1 MLSANKG
8 TLVTAGFFSF
18 FINIIMLVPPI
29 YMLQVY
35 DRVMA
40 SRSEETLLLLTLI
53 VAWMFVTMGILDFA
67 RSRMLIRFGARL
79 DDQLNARVCD
89 ALGRHALQNPGRT
102 TNQPLNDLMQIR
114 QFLLGNGA
122 FAFFDTPWVPIYLA
136 VLFLFDPLF
145 GWLALLSVIVLLAL
159 TLVNEF
165 STRGSIRKAAEAQV
179 DAFRISDAQI
189 KNAEVLMAMGMRESI
204 HKQWLQKHLQAIK
217 MQSETADRSGLW
229 TGLSKNLRLL
239 FQSMMLGLGAYLAI
253 ENHITAGM
261 VIAGSILLGRALA
274 PIDQL
279 IGAWKSFSSARLAYS
294 RLNQLL
300 AQFPEHERR
309 LTLPAPSGALVVEAA
324 VLIPP
329 GGQQPVLKGISLAL
343 RAGEMLAV
351 IGNSAAGKTSLVRA
365 MLGVWPLSAGSVRLD
380 GAEIQHWNRDELG
393 PEIGYLPQD
402 VELFDGT
409 IAENIARFGE
419 LDPNQIVAAARLAG
433 VDEMIRRL
441 PEGYSTRIGADGA
454 ALSGGQRQRIGLARA
469 VYGQPKLVVLDEPNS
484 NLDEKGEWAL
494 ESACHHLKKRGVTL
508 ILVSHRK
515 NILDLADKI
524 LMMEEGRMKLFGPKT
539 AVLEELS
546 KVAHQ
551 PPARVQPLHL
561 ADA

>member
-1 MLSANKG
+1 MLSVHKG

-40 SRSEETLLLLTLI
+40 SRSEETLLLLTVI
-53 VAWMFVTMGILDFA
+53 VIWMFATMGVLDFV
-67 RSRMLIRFGARL
+67 RSRMLVRLASRL
-79 DDQLNARVCD
+79 DDQLNERICD
-89 ALGRHALQNPGRT
+89 AVGRHALRHPGRT

-114 QFLLGNGA
+114 QFLFGNGA
-122 FAFFDTPWVPIYLA
+122 FAFFDTPWVPVYLV

-145 GWLALLSVIVLLAL
+145 GWLALFSVAVLLTL
-159 TLVNEF
+159 TLINEF
-165 STRGSIRKAAEAQV
+165 ATRGSIRKAAEAQV

-189 KNAEVLMAMGMRESI
+189 KNAEVLMAMGMRESV
-204 HKQWLQKHLQAIK
+204 HKKWLQKHLQTLK
-217 MQSETADRSGLW
+217 LQSETAERSGLW

-239 FQSMMLGLGAYLAI
+239 FQSLMLGLGAYLAI

-294 RLNQLL
+294 RLNRLL
-300 AQFPEHERR
+300 AQFPENARR
-309 LTLPAPSGALVVEAA
+309 LTLPAPTGAVAVEAA
-324 VLIPP
+324 VLVPP
-329 GGQQPVLKGISLAL
+329 GGQQPVLKGVSLSL

-351 IGNSAAGKTSLVRA
+351 IGNSAAGKTSLMRA
-365 MLGVWPLSAGSVRLD
+365 MLGIWPLSSGGVRLD

-393 PEIGYLPQD
+393 PTIGYLPQD

-419 LDPNQIVAAARLAG
+419 LEPNQIVAAARLAG

-469 VYGQPKLVVLDEPNS
+469 VYGRPKLVVLDEPNS

-494 ESACHHLKKRGVTL
+494 ESTCHHLKKQGVTL

-524 LMMEEGRMKLFGPKT
+524 LVLEDGKMKLFGPKA
-539 AVLEELS
+539 AVLGELS
-546 KVAHQ
+546 KAASP
-551 PPARVQPLHL
+551 PPARLQPLHV